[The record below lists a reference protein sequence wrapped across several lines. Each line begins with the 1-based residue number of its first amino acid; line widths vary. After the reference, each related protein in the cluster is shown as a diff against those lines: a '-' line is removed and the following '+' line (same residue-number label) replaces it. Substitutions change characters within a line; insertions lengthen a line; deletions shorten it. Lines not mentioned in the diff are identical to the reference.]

1 MKKNIF
7 INIFVIVLSLFPAVV
22 GLAGPVDVAKAKELA
37 RKYISSPVS
46 VAETSDGFMA
56 KSRRFN
62 DDSPALHMF
71 NNQNGE
77 GFVIVAA
84 DDRVGG
90 VLGYSDKGSLDT
102 QNMPAPLMALL
113 TDYTRAVEAV
123 RVDSIS
129 VTPYY
134 IKPPKAFVKPLV
146 SAEWSQD
153 YPYNYYTP
161 RSSTSGKPT
170 YTGCTITAM
179 AQVLFAHRWP
189 KMRPEGVIRGEGAMA
204 YDYYDWDNMLD
215 SYSGGGYSEA
225 QGQAVGVLMRDLGK
239 LAQAT
244 YGVNGTL
251 CDEGKLWN
259 ALQYYYNCSV
269 RQLEKDRLPGGEF
282 LQAIYQELSL
292 GCPVFMTGGDH
303 AFLYDGY
310 DENGLV
316 HVNWG
321 WAGLDNGY
329 FDINT
334 AATAGGGYGS
344 DGCYYE
350 NQIAL
355 FVHPNDGM
363 IEPLQPKPVVLS
375 VNNDQ
380 GLQFQASEGMTV
392 KSIIPAQI
400 KGVGARNLAQ
410 DAGGAYTGQ
419 IGIGLFTQDGR
430 CMHVFGKS
438 GVMTWATYYTSYNFE
453 FDWWR
458 MDLNEIDGLADGT
471 YYLRPLGCR
480 LLDAD
485 KGVWEDWKQMV
496 NGNTVPMIVSQ
507 GEVTLL
513 QADNKPH
520 LSLVGLP
527 EVLEPAYQYSSQLA
541 GILLNISNLSRYQAR
556 GELQVELEGTGNLA
570 GETYLVPNAYLAHMV
585 AQRMDTTQWLVRF
598 MTSYTGTT
606 GSHDLKAGK
615 YRMKL
620 RFNHNIETKNP
631 AVYDIP
637 VPEDFLLEVYPNN
650 YEGRVT
656 VTSVKLLD
664 DAGNRVPSYYFNMG
678 LKPQLTLGMSGYMK
692 YLTQGSLQTRMRYRL
707 VNVATGET
715 TYTSGTYRVSIPR
728 NNDTDLTG
736 STRHQVNLTE
746 LAEGTYE
753 IHVDIERDGMW
764 LDRWNA
770 NTFRRRITLYKEAP
784 PTRVLVKTMPAEQID
799 NVSCIA
805 AFGAPFD
812 AVVPSGVE
820 AWYIKQIDNDEL
832 QLVAI
837 PNGLAIPAG
846 TGVLLTSSVSASV
859 FEMERASASV
869 SVADLSGNLL
879 RACIDDRHTVTSE
892 DHAYVLDN
900 GECQT
905 AFYRCDVGE
914 VIPRYSA
921 WLQSDAIEPVLVL
934 SISNNATAVAGIESE
949 KAVQPAAIYG
959 LDGRKSSSN
968 SVRGIYIVNGRKMFV
983 PGK

>member
-1 MKKNIF
+1 MMDKKFYAI
-7 INIFVIVLSLFPAVV
+7 AVSAICAMNV
-22 GLAGPVDVAKAKELA
+22 YAGPVDVNKAQTMA
-37 RKYISSPVS
+37 RKFIGNPVS
-46 VAETSDGFMA
+46 VGPSVVQSRGTRTSEP
-56 KSRRFN
+56 S
-62 DDSPALHMF
+62 LHLF
-71 NNQNGE
+71 NNQDGE
-77 GFVIVAA
+77 GFVIVAG

-90 VLGYSDKGSLDT
+90 VLGYSDRGRLDAE
-102 QNMPAPLMALL
+102 NMSAPMKKLL
-113 TDYTRAVEAV
+113 ERYARVVELV
-123 RVDSIS
+123 KVDSIS
-129 VTPYY
+129 VTPVYA
-134 IKPPKAFVKPLV
+134 KPPKASVKPLV

-179 AQVLFAHRWP
+179 AQVLYAHRWP
-189 KMRPEGVIRGEGAMA
+189 KMRPEGVNRGKGAMA

-225 QGQAVGVLMRDLGK
+225 QAQAVGVLMRDLGK
-239 LAQAT
+239 LALAT
-244 YGVNGTL
+244 YGVHGTL
-251 CDEGKLWN
+251 CDEAKLWN
-259 ALQYYYNCSV
+259 TLENYYNCNV

-316 HVNWG
+316 HINWG

-355 FVHPNDGM
+355 FVHPNDGI

-392 KSIIPAQI
+392 KSVIPAQI

-410 DAGGAYTGQ
+410 NAGGAYTGQ
-419 IGIGLFTQDGR
+419 IGIGLFTQDGK
-430 CMHVFGKS
+430 CMHVFGQS
-438 GVMTWATYYTSYNFE
+438 GVLTWATYYTSYNFE
-453 FDWWR
+453 YDWWK

-471 YYLRPLGCR
+471 YTLRPLGRR

-485 KGVWEDWKQMV
+485 KGVWEDWRQMV
-496 NGNTVPMIVSQ
+496 NGNSVPMIVNR
-507 GEVTLL
+507 GEVTLV

-520 LSLVGLP
+520 LLLAGKP

-541 GILLNISNLSRYQAR
+541 GILLNVSNLSRYQAR

-570 GETYLVPNAYLAHMV
+570 GETYQVPNAYLIHMV

-598 MTSYTGTT
+598 MTSYSGPT
-606 GSHDLKAGK
+606 GSHELKAGK

-631 AVYDIP
+631 GVYEIP

-664 DAGNRVPSYYFNMG
+664 EAGSYVPSHYFD
-678 LKPQLTLGMSGYMK
+678 LDQKPQLVLGMSGYMM

-715 TYTSGTYRVSIPR
+715 AYTSSISRVSIPR

-736 STRHQVNLTE
+736 STRHTVNLSE

-770 NTFRRRITLYKEAP
+770 NTLRRRITLYRKAP
-784 PTRVLVKTMPAEQID
+784 TTGITKPALSQGTG
-799 NVSCIA
+799 SA
-805 AFGAPFD
+805 AASSSSD
-812 AVVPSGVE
+812 AV
-820 AWYIKQIDNDEL
+820 
-832 QLVAI
+832 
-837 PNGLAIPAG
+837 
-846 TGVLLTSSVSASV
+846 
-859 FEMERASASV
+859 
-869 SVADLSGNLL
+869 
-879 RACIDDRHTVTSE
+879 
-892 DHAYVLDN
+892 
-900 GECQT
+900 
-905 AFYRCDVGE
+905 
-914 VIPRYSA
+914 
-921 WLQSDAIEPVLVL
+921 
-934 SISNNATAVAGIESE
+934 
-949 KAVQPAAIYG
+949 YG
-959 LDGRKSSSN
+959 LDGRKLTK
-968 SVRGIYIVNGRKMFV
+968 VTQPGIYIRNGKKVVMRK
-983 PGK
+983 

>member
-1 MKKNIF
+1 
-7 INIFVIVLSLFPAVV
+7 
-22 GLAGPVDVAKAKELA
+22 
-37 RKYISSPVS
+37 
-46 VAETSDGFMA
+46 
-56 KSRRFN
+56 
-62 DDSPALHMF
+62 
-71 NNQNGE
+71 
-77 GFVIVAA
+77 
-84 DDRVGG
+84 
-90 VLGYSDKGSLDT
+90 
-102 QNMPAPLMALL
+102 
-113 TDYTRAVEAV
+113 
-123 RVDSIS
+123 
-129 VTPYY
+129 
-134 IKPPKAFVKPLV
+134 
-146 SAEWSQD
+146 
-153 YPYNYYTP
+153 
-161 RSSTSGKPT
+161 
-170 YTGCTITAM
+170 
-179 AQVLFAHRWP
+179 
-189 KMRPEGVIRGEGAMA
+189 
-204 YDYYDWDNMLD
+204 
-215 SYSGGGYSEA
+215 
-225 QGQAVGVLMRDLGK
+225 
-239 LAQAT
+239 
-244 YGVNGTL
+244 
-251 CDEGKLWN
+251 
-259 ALQYYYNCSV
+259 
-269 RQLEKDRLPGGEF
+269 
-282 LQAIYQELSL
+282 
-292 GCPVFMTGGDH
+292 
-303 AFLYDGY
+303 
-310 DENGLV
+310 
-316 HVNWG
+316 
-321 WAGLDNGY
+321 
-329 FDINT
+329 
-334 AATAGGGYGS
+334 
-344 DGCYYE
+344 
-350 NQIAL
+350 
-355 FVHPNDGM
+355 
-363 IEPLQPKPVVLS
+363 
-375 VNNDQ
+375 
-380 GLQFQASEGMTV
+380 
-392 KSIIPAQI
+392 
-400 KGVGARNLAQ
+400 
-410 DAGGAYTGQ
+410 
-419 IGIGLFTQDGR
+419 
-430 CMHVFGKS
+430 
-438 GVMTWATYYTSYNFE
+438 MTWATYYTSYNFE

-715 TYTSGTYRVSIPR
+715 AYTSGTYRVSIPR

-832 QLVAI
+832 QLVAV

-859 FEMERASASV
+859 FEMDRASASV
-869 SVADLSGNLL
+869 PVADLSGNLL